1 MSGTSTRTRERSA
14 DTRRTANR
22 TTDRA
27 ANRTADRAANR
38 TADRAA
44 NRTAD
49 RTATGTAAQA
59 TEALGS
65 ETRRWS
71 SATTASSR
79 RAYERR
85 IRRRQKMSADRLVR
99 PGRPVSTTALNRAPF
114 VVALIALLALGVTAV
129 LWLNTLTDEAG
140 MRTSTAK
147 GNTTDLRLSIEEL
160 RHDVAMLDA
169 TPRIADQA
177 KALGM
182 VQAGDSAMLVV
193 DGTGAGTVVGE
204 PSEVVAPA
212 PPTTAAP
219 AAAATSPAPT
229 SPPATSPA
237 DPAAA
242 GQAPATTAPAGQAP
256 ATTPADAAPAGQQQ
270 AQQAP
275 AEQQPTPTPAAPA
288 GEPQGAGQ

>member
-1 MSGTSTRTRERSA
+1 MSRTGTRERSA
-14 DTRRTANR
+14 DTRRTGDRTTNR
-22 TTDRA
+22 TT
-27 ANRTADRAANR
+27 N
-38 TADRAA
+38 
-44 NRTAD
+44 
-49 RTATGTAAQA
+49 RTATGTAQA

-147 GNTTDLRLSIEEL
+147 SNTTDLRLTIEEL

-219 AAAATSPAPT
+219 SAAATSPAPT
-229 SPPATSPA
+229 SPAAPPA

-242 GQAPATTAPAGQAP
+242 GQAPTTAPAEA
-256 ATTPADAAPAGQQQ
+256 
-270 AQQAP
+270 AP
-275 AEQQPTPTPAAPA
+275 AEQQPTPTPAASA